1 MKMFDRRMILL
12 PALLLTA
19 LTSYTEYENRVV
31 EFTLP
36 NGLKMLVLDRGEAPV
51 FTFRTYADVGGVD
64 EAMGETG
71 LAHLFEH
78 MAFKGT
84 TTIGTRNDKQEK
96 KAIREMEAAY
106 QAYWN
111 AVQRK
116 EDPDRIKRL
125 QERFLSLQA
134 KADSY
139 AVTNEFDRI
148 IEENGGVSVNAFT
161 SSDSTQ
167 YFYSLP
173 SNRLELWALLESD
186 RFTHPVLREF
196 YKERDVV
203 LEERRLR
210 TESSP
215 FGRLEEEFEAAAFK
229 AHPYGRPVIGH
240 RADISTVS
248 LTQAEAFFKKY
259 YGAKNLVIAVV
270 GDVDPD
276 EVKRLA
282 MKYFAKIPPGEDPP
296 PVVTQEPPQNAER
309 RVVLLD
315 VAQPQLLIGYHT
327 VEFVH
332 PDRLPLQ
339 ALANI
344 LASGRTSRL
353 YKRLVKQEKIAT
365 SVYAFTG
372 TPGNKYP
379 GLLEIGAT
387 PVKGKT
393 AEDLEPLIYE
403 EIQKIQQEG
412 VTPEE
417 VKKFQTRAKASFI
430 RSLSSNFGLSGQ
442 LAFYEVI
449 TGSWR
454 NLFRELE
461 KIMQV
466 TPEDVQRVAQQ
477 YLKESNRTVGL
488 IRTLPKGGK

>member
-1 MKMFDRRMILL
+1 MKNFFKVAISLFILVL
-12 PALLLTA
+12 IGA
-19 LTSYTEYENRVV
+19 SYTEYESRVV

-64 EAMGETG
+64 EALGETG

-84 TTIGTRNDKQEK
+84 STIGTRNYREEK
-96 KAIREMEAAY
+96 KAIRAMEEAY
-106 QAYWN
+106 QAYRD

-116 EDPDRIKRL
+116 ADPDTVQHL
-125 QERFLSLQA
+125 QEEFLKLRA

-148 IEENGGVSVNAFT
+148 IEENGGVSLNAFT
-161 SSDSTQ
+161 TSESTQ
-167 YFYSLP
+167 YFYALP
-173 SNRLELWALLESD
+173 SNRLELWAVLESE
-186 RFTHPVLREF
+186 RFADPVLREF
-196 YKERDVV
+196 YRERDVV

-215 FGRLEEEFEAAAFK
+215 FGRLAEEFDAAAFK

-248 LTQAEAFFKKY
+248 LTQAQAFFKKY
-259 YGAKNLVIAVV
+259 YGAKNLVVTVV

-282 MKYFAKIPPGEDPP
+282 EKYFTRIPPGEDPP

-309 RVVLLD
+309 RVIVFD
-315 VAQPQLLIGYHT
+315 VAQPQLLVGYHT

-332 PDRLPLQ
+332 PDRPALQ
-339 ALANI
+339 ALASI
-344 LASGRTSRL
+344 LGSGRTSRL
-353 YKRLVKQEKIAT
+353 YQRLVKQEKIAT
-365 SVYAFTG
+365 GVSVFSG

-379 GLLEIGAT
+379 GLLEISAT

-393 AEDLEPLIYE
+393 AEALEPLIYL
-403 EIQKIQQEG
+403 EIQKIQDEG

-430 RSLSSNFGLSGQ
+430 RGLSSNFGLSGQ
-442 LAFYEVI
+442 LAFFEVI
-449 TGSWR
+449 TGSWH
-454 NLFRELE
+454 NLFREPE

-477 YLKESNRTVGL
+477 YLKESNRTVAF
-488 IRTLPKGGK
+488 IRTVPKGGK